1 MPKDES
7 RGVKRG
13 GLSPVEHGRATAPGF
28 PDDGFVTP
36 LTSAPAAGDLG
47 EAPVTDDF
55 GAFDTGPTDP
65 MGLMPSNPKRSTKRF
80 EGTR

>member
-1 MPKDES
+1 MPKDET
-7 RGVKRG
+7 RGARRG
-13 GLSPVEHGRATAPGF
+13 GLSGGKTGPGF

-47 EAPVTDDF
+47 EACVTGDF

-65 MGLMPSNPKRSTKRF
+65 NGFLPANPKKA
-80 EGTR
+80 TRRYDGRR